1 MSAFDF
7 YCCFP
12 SAVEM
17 AADAVGIALD
27 DPRGL
32 TVTGGLPYFGGPGN
46 NYMTHG
52 IATMAENL
60 RGTGGLGL
68 CSSPGGFMT
77 KHGVTVLGATPPPDG
92 FRRGDTGADQAMI
105 DARALTVAVDD
116 DIDGDACR
124 RQHRALC
131 RRRVGRRRAH
141 DRVARRRATR
151 RGRCPPRPA
160 PGSRGTVARR
170 RDRSCARRPTRVD
183 LRLTPARSVGAELG
197 EDFLGV
203 LADVRRACPR
213 A

>member
-1 MSAFDF
+1 MRTRCASPPRGPTSGARSGCTLRSARTLAAAGVGADDIGAFDF

-60 RGTGGLGL
+60 LTPAVSAL

-92 FRRGDTGADQAMI
+92 FRRGDTEADQAVI
-105 DARALTVAVDD
+105 DASALTVAVDEA
-116 DIDGDACR
+116 IDGDAEIVANTVR
-124 RQHRALC
+124 YAATARWK
-131 RRRVGRRRAH
+131 GRR
-141 DRVARRRATR
+141 
-151 RGRCPPRPA
+151 
-160 PGSRGTVARR
+160 
-170 RDRSCARRPTRVD
+170 
-183 LRLTPARSVGAELG
+183 
-197 EDFLGV
+197 
-203 LADVRRACPR
+203 
-213 A
+213 